1 MSEASQDLIPMNIAK
16 AMKLIVATKQ
26 NEGRPNLQ
34 QVLCESYMNTYDNS
48 TEARFVGT
56 NGHVMLI
63 VDTKLPPPEDD
74 YSVSAAPEPGG
85 KIATSDLAKFI
96 DSKGHR
102 KPEFFRV
109 RDRVLPEFPDYKQV
123 IHESKEAV
131 ERIGF
136 DVSYMDMML
145 KIHKALKL
153 GSSQTWSVSFEGT
166 CGPATWW
173 PEMTCSDD
181 DPIRGVTFIVMPVRL
196 G

>member
-34 QVLCESYMNTYDNS
+34 QVLCESYMNNYDNS

-63 VDTKLPPPEDD
+63 VDTKLPWEGDA
-74 YSVSAAPEPGG
+74 YSVSAEPEPGG

-102 KPEFFRV
+102 KPECFRV
-109 RDRVLPEFPDYKQV
+109 KDGTLPKFPDYKQV
-123 IHESKEAV
+123 IRHSKEAV

-166 CGPATWW
+166 KGPATWS
-173 PEMTCSDD
+173 PEMTSSDD
-181 DPIRGVTFIVMPVRL
+181 DLIRGVTFIVMPVRL
-196 G
+196 D